1 MFPTFSGLEAFFLY
15 WLNELTS
22 LIHHTKRKPSLLW
35 LVFRAIFPYW
45 DRILSHL
52 HFSPIS
58 IHWCR
63 QQNVCIKIQKQV
75 FSFSG
80 GNNWVLTLEGILQY
94 SQMGKFLTLGDH
106 DFDWAGTLN
115 MTLDDAKMTSQ
126 RIFLDSGHNGGSMCF
141 ATLVGWSMSLVSL
154 TFDFMG

>member
-1 MFPTFSGLEAFFLY
+1 M
-15 WLNELTS
+15 
-22 LIHHTKRKPSLLW
+22 
-35 LVFRAIFPYW
+35 
-45 DRILSHL
+45 
-52 HFSPIS
+52 
-58 IHWCR
+58 
-63 QQNVCIKIQKQV
+63 

-106 DFDWAGTLN
+106 DFDWSGTLN

-141 ATLVGWSMSLVSL
+141 ATLVG
-154 TFDFMG
+154 